1 VKKEQR
7 EKTGRGPKEKR
18 NQVSLVKSQPKAIV
32 ECGTLLSMMGVVVVV
47 VVQRQRSIASLAS
60 NAIPLH
66 RLSVLVR
73 SNLTRALRRLIHRR
87 GLPITISRWRRLK
100 LSSSMVTHI
109 LHGIALLRWIRGIML
124 LIVCIVV
131 LREGSSSLATTGDE
145 PAVVGEWL

>member
-1 VKKEQR
+1 
-7 EKTGRGPKEKR
+7 
-18 NQVSLVKSQPKAIV
+18 
-32 ECGTLLSMMGVVVVV
+32 MMIVV

-60 NAIPLH
+60 NIISRH

-73 SNLTRALRRLIHRR
+73 SNLTRTLGRLVHRR
-87 GLPITISRWRRLK
+87 CLPITISRWRRLK

-109 LHGIALLRWIRGIML
+109 LHGIALLRWIRRIVL

-131 LREGSSSLATTGDE
+131 LREWSSSLATTGDE